1 MKRYKTQTRKVAFP
15 SVAGHLLAAS
25 VDSPVSVK
33 PVQCV
38 IMTHCFTCNKQTLTT
53 ARLSRG
59 LAQAGFVVLRLDFT
73 GLGESEGDFSNSHF
87 SSMVSDVECAGAF
100 LSDNYQPASALIGHS
115 MGGTACLAASQNA
128 HSALSEVTRLV
139 TLASPAHPEH
149 VLHHFGPALHKLEQG
164 EKAEIRVAGKDFPV
178 APGFVENIRSYNMNR
193 QMQNCDLSI
202 LVVRAGCDKLV
213 GPQDADQIMGLTS
226 GPATLFQIDE
236 ADHLFSNRE
245 HADILLDSVVG
256 WFAS

>member
-1 MKRYKTQTRKVAFP
+1 MNNDKAKTRNVMFSSA
-15 SVAGHLLAAS
+15 AGYQLAAS
-25 VDSPVSVK
+25 IDYLVGIE

-73 GLGESEGDFSNSHF
+73 GLGESGGDFSTSHF
-87 SSMVSDVECAGAF
+87 SSMVSDIESAGAF

-115 MGGTACLAASQNA
+115 MGGTACLAASQNGC
-128 HSALSEVTRLV
+128 SALSEVSRLV
-139 TLASPAHPEH
+139 TLASPAHPDH
-149 VLHHFGPALHKLEQG
+149 VLHHFGSALLKLERG
-164 EKAEIRVAGKDFPV
+164 ENAEIRVAGKDFPV
-178 APGFVENIRSYNMNR
+178 VPGFIENIRSYNMDK
-193 QMQNCDLSI
+193 QMRSCHLPI
-202 LVVRAGCDKLV
+202 LAVRAGRDALV
-213 GPQDADQIMGLTS
+213 GAEDADQIMSLTS

-236 ADHLFSNRE
+236 ADHLFSHRE
-245 HADILLDSVVG
+245 HADILLDRVSG